1 MTRAWGN
8 HGEEVYMRV
17 DKKCNHHHTNG
28 KSKYSPTE
36 SLEMDLKIIWKV
48 KGSG

>member
-17 DKKCNHHHTNG
+17 GNIDAKL
-28 KSKYSPTE
+28 SP
-36 SLEMDLKIIWKV
+36 SDLVPHFTVVNVKV
-48 KGSG
+48 RFLAIFVDFS